1 MSTPAER
8 LLILE
13 RLEKGEITSAE
24 AARQLSGDAPRP
36 TSPMEILEQ
45 VDRGEMNA
53 DEAAQR
59 LESMKASPSS
69 RSGATSSRASWSAE
83 TPKIE
88 VVDGERFNPARTWGW
103 WLVPIGFGALITL
116 LSGIWM
122 RSSLANGGLGLAFFC
137 AWVPL
142 AIGLLLIVI
151 GWAVRQ
157 GHWLHVNI
165 SSKKP
170 NRHININL
178 DVPVPIQLATGLMT
192 GFGVHIPG
200 LDENSVNKIVDALHE
215 SKHNGNPLHIHTS
228 GDDGDDDVNIVI
240 S

>member
-36 TSPMEILEQ
+36 SSPMEILEQ

-53 DEAAQR
+53 DEAARR
-59 LESMKASPSS
+59 LESMKASAPA
-69 RSGATSSRASWSAE
+69 RSGATTRSTER
-83 TPKIE
+83 PKIE

-103 WLVPIGFGALITL
+103 WLLPIGLGALFTL
-116 LSGIWM
+116 FSGLWM
-122 RSSLANGGLGLAFFC
+122 RNTLADGGIGLAFFC

-157 GHWLHVNI
+157 GHWLHVHVT
-165 SSKKP
+165 SKKP
-170 NRHININL
+170 NRNINVNL
-178 DVPVPIQLATGLMT
+178 DVPLPTQLATGLMN

-200 LDENSVNKIVDALHE
+200 LDESSVNKIVDALRE
-215 SKHNGNPLHIHTS
+215 SKRNGNPLHIHTS